1 MLVRGDAGV
10 KEVGFGAAGMCL
22 SSPRLLPNLFGG
34 YRWPTGRKRV
44 IHMRIGLR
52 DPVVQPTLLLFAAL
66 ALTSG
71 CGDGTT
77 EPAHPT
83 VTGNW
88 EGTSA
93 AFGAVETWRLNLE
106 ESSDGTVMGTFSL
119 RVERLVF
126 SGTLSGTH
134 AYPVVHLDFDMVFFG
149 AVVSGTYDGQV
160 TSPTTITGG
169 YQRFDDPTQTL
180 DLDRL
185 GT

>member
-1 MLVRGDAGV
+1 MADSWGVRHGGPAKARCRRTV
-10 KEVGFGAAGMCL
+10 A
-22 SSPRLLPNLFGG
+22 LL
-34 YRWPTGRKRV
+34 
-44 IHMRIGLR
+44 
-52 DPVVQPTLLLFAAL
+52 AAL
-66 ALTSG
+66 ALSSS

-93 AFGAVETWRLNLE
+93 AFGALETWRLNLE
-106 ESSDGTVMGTFSL
+106 ESSDGTVTGTFSL

-126 SGTLSGTH
+126 SGTLTGTH
-134 AYPVVHLDFDMVFFG
+134 IYPNVHLDFEMVFFG
-149 AVVSGTYDGQV
+149 AVVSGTYDGEV

-169 YQRFDDPTQTL
+169 YQRFGDPTQTL

-185 GT
+185 GP

>member
-1 MLVRGDAGV
+1 M
-10 KEVGFGAAGMCL
+10 FH
-22 SSPRLLPNLFGG
+22 GG
-34 YRWPTGRKRV
+34 PAKTRCGR
-44 IHMRIGLR
+44 I
-52 DPVVQPTLLLFAAL
+52 VVVLAAL
-66 ALTSG
+66 VMSSS
-71 CGDGTT
+71 CGNGTT
-77 EPAHPT
+77 EPVHPT

-106 ESSDGTVMGTFSL
+106 ESSDGTVTGTFSL

-126 SGTLSGTH
+126 SGTLTGTH
-134 AYPVVHLDFDMVFFG
+134 IYPNVHLDFDMVFFG
-149 AVVSGTYDGQV
+149 EIVSGTYDGQV

>member
-1 MLVRGDAGV
+1 MPRSPLWWARGDRAGLAV
-10 KEVGFGAAGMCL
+10 LV
-22 SSPRLLPNLFGG
+22 SSAL
-34 YRWPTGRKRV
+34 
-44 IHMRIGLR
+44 
-52 DPVVQPTLLLFAAL
+52 AAL
-66 ALTSG
+66 VMSSS
-71 CGDGTT
+71 CGDGAT

-93 AFGAVETWRLNLE
+93 AFGALETWRLNLE
-106 ESSDGTVMGTFSL
+106 ESSDGTVTGTFSL

-126 SGTLSGTH
+126 SGTLTGTH
-134 AYPVVHLDFDMVFFG
+134 TYPNVHLDFDMVFFG
-149 AVVSGTYDGQV
+149 EIVSGTYDGQV

-185 GT
+185 GP